1 MILMQPKASGAGYM
15 VIGVGKVVTL
25 QGKTGGFLPHDVVHV
40 VRGVFVEVQ

>member
-1 MILMQPKASGAGYM
+1 MILVQPKASGAGY
-15 VIGVGKVVTL
+15 VVTL

>member
-1 MILMQPKASGAGYM
+1 MILVQPKASGAGYM
-15 VIGVGKVVTL
+15 VFGVGKVVTL

>member
-1 MILMQPKASGAGYM
+1 M
-15 VIGVGKVVTL
+15 VLGVGKAVTL